1 MTSRMTQLWMLLVLI
16 EVTIARQSTSR
27 FQELCQ
33 EVLTVHGYNLRLF
46 MD

>member
-1 MTSRMTQLWMLLVLI
+1 MTSHMTKLWMLLVLI
-16 EVTIARQSTSR
+16 ELTIARQPTSR
-27 FQELCQ
+27 FRKLCQ